1 MSNGKYGR
9 SVSIIGVGVT
19 KLGDVRTTPEI
30 KDFSEK
36 ELYAAAAIEAMEDAG
51 IDACD
56 IDAFYVGMSGPG
68 EKSRIKSGGTH
79 FSEWVGMRGKPTL
92 FYDAGCATTGIGMQM
107 AVNAVA
113 SGACDVVLS
122 GGVNI
127 NLTAAI
133 PSTPP
138 FIRKVLPH
146 DEFEKNIHTGID
158 SNYEKIGEGGSAPIE
173 AMAVDYLRKYHYT
186 YEDADLAQANYL
198 IKSREGAL
206 SNEKAANAELSFEE
220 EAKKAGFDSAVEY
233 LNSRRY
239 NPYFGSFFRLRYIGT
254 PCDGAACV
262 IVCASELAEKYT
274 KKAVRITGMKTA
286 TQMHKEVRTVPD
298 PMMCGLIQDV
308 YDQAGITDPYNQIEY
323 MGIHEVPAL
332 YTAIAAEWAGY
343 VKPGEGLPAMRDGR
357 FAYDGDRP
365 VSTHGGV
372 VSNGHP
378 LAGKYNIEIA
388 EAVHQMRG
396 ECGARQMKKRPKKAL
411 IFNGGSGWNYAA
423 TVLEYDGE
431 E

>member
-36 ELYAAAAIEAMEDAG
+36 ELYAAAAIEAMEEAG

-113 SGACDVVLS
+113 SGSCDVVLS

-206 SNEKAANAELSFEE
+206 SNEKAANAEMSFEE

-308 YDQAGITDPYNQIEY
+308 YDQARITDPYNQIEY

>member
-1 MSNGKYGR
+1 MGR
-9 SVSIIGVGVT
+9 KCGRDVSIIGVGLS
-19 KLGDVRTTPEI
+19 KMGDVRSTPEI

-56 IDAFYVGMSGPG
+56 IDAYYVGMSGPG
-68 EKSRIKSGGTH
+68 EKSRIKSGGPH
-79 FSEWVGMRGKPTL
+79 FSEWVGMKGKPTL
-92 FYDAGCATTGIGMQM
+92 FYDAGCATAGIGMQM

-113 SGACDVVLS
+113 SGDCDVVLS

-133 PSTPP
+133 PSTPAH
-138 FIRKVLPH
+138 IRNVLPH

-186 YEDADLAQANYL
+186 YADADLAQARYL

-206 SNEKAANAELSFEE
+206 SNEKAANASISFEE
-220 EAKKAGFDSAVEY
+220 EAKAAGFDSAEAY
-233 LNSRRY
+233 LTSNRY
-239 NPYFGSFFRLRYIGT
+239 NPVFGSFFRLRFIGN

-274 KKAVRITGMKTA
+274 KKAVRIAGMKTGS
-286 TQMHKEVRTVPD
+286 QMHKEVRECPD
-298 PMMCGLIQDV
+298 PMMVKLIQST
-308 YDQAGITDPYNQIEY
+308 YDQAGITDPYHEIDY
-323 MGIHEVPAL
+323 MGIHEVPAM
-332 YTAIAAEWAGY
+332 YVAMAAEWAGY
-343 VKPGEGLPAMRDGR
+343 VGPGEGLPGMRDGR

-378 LAGKYNIEIA
+378 LAGKYNVEIA

-396 ECGARQMKKRPKKAL
+396 ECGARQMKKRPKTAL
-411 IFNGGSGWNYAA
+411 IFNGGSGWNYAS
-423 TVLEYDGE
+423 TVLRYEGE
-431 E
+431 

>member
-9 SVSIIGVGVT
+9 SVSIIGVGVS

-36 ELYAAAAIEAMEDAG
+36 ELYAAAAIEAMEDAN

-92 FYDAGCATTGIGMQM
+92 FYDAGCATSGIGMQM

-113 SGACDVVLS
+113 SGSCDVVLS

-127 NLTAAI
+127 SLTAAI

-138 FIRKVLPH
+138 FIRNVLPH

-173 AMAVDYLRKYHYT
+173 AMAVDYLRKFHYT

-206 SNEKAANAELSFEE
+206 SNEKAANASISFEE

-233 LNSRRY
+233 LNSNRY

-274 KKAVRITGMKTA
+274 KKSVRIAGMKTG
-286 TQMHKEVRTVPD
+286 TQMHKEVRVHPD
-298 PMMCGLIQDV
+298 PMLCKLIQSA
-308 YDQAGITDPYNQIEY
+308 YDQAGITDPYTQIQY

-332 YTAIAAEWAGY
+332 YTAMAAEWAGY

-378 LAGKYNIEIA
+378 LAGKYNIEVA

-396 ECGARQMKKRPKKAL
+396 ECGARQMKKRPETAL
-411 IFNGGSGWNYAA
+411 IFNGGSGWNYDAS
-423 TVLEYDGE
+423 VLKCEGKE
-431 E
+431 

>member
-1 MSNGKYGR
+1 MSNRQCGR
-9 SVSIIGVGVT
+9 SVSIIGVGVS
-19 KLGDVRTTPEI
+19 KLGDVRSTPEI
-30 KDFSEK
+30 QYFSEK
-36 ELYAAAAIEAMEDAG
+36 ELYAAAAIEAMEDAN

-68 EKSRIKSGGTH
+68 DKSRIKSGGPH

-92 FYDAGCATTGIGMQM
+92 FYDAGCATTGVGMQM

-113 SGACDVVLS
+113 SGAYDVVLS

-133 PSTPP
+133 PNTPP
-138 FIRKVLPH
+138 FIREILPH
-146 DEFEKNIHTGID
+146 DEFEKNINTGID

-186 YEDADLAQANYL
+186 YADADLAQANYL

-206 SNEKAANAELSFEE
+206 SNPKAANATMTFEE
-220 EAKKAGFDSAVEY
+220 EAKKAGCSSAVEY
-233 LNSRRY
+233 LTSDKF
-239 NPYFGSFFRLRYIGT
+239 NPVYGSFFRLRFIGT
-254 PCDGAACV
+254 ACDGAAAV
-262 IVCASELAEKYT
+262 IVCASDLAEKYT
-274 KKAVRITGMKTA
+274 KKPVRVAGMVTGS
-286 TQMHKEVRTVPD
+286 QMHKEVRACPD
-298 PMMCGLIQDV
+298 PMMCDLIQKA
-308 YDQAGITDPYNQIEY
+308 YDQADITDPAHQIDY

-332 YTAIAAEWAGY
+332 YTAMAAEWARY
-343 VKPGEGLPAMRDGR
+343 VGPGEGLPAMRDGR

-378 LAGKYNIEIA
+378 LAAKYNCEVA

-396 ECGARQMKKRPKKAL
+396 ECGARQMKKSPKTAL

-423 TVLEYDGE
+423 TVLKYEGKE
-431 E
+431 

>member
-1 MSNGKYGR
+1 MGR
-9 SVSIIGVGVT
+9 KCGRDVSIIGVGLS
-19 KLGDVRTTPEI
+19 KMGDVRSTPEI

-56 IDAFYVGMSGPG
+56 IDAYYVGMSGPG
-68 EKSRIKSGGTH
+68 EKSRIKSGGPH
-79 FSEWVGMRGKPTL
+79 FSEWVGMKGKPTL
-92 FYDAGCATTGIGMQM
+92 FYDAGCATAGIGMQM

-113 SGACDVVLS
+113 SGDCDVVLS

-133 PSTPP
+133 PSTPAH
-138 FIRKVLPH
+138 IRNVLPH

-186 YEDADLAQANYL
+186 YADADLAQARYL

-206 SNEKAANAELSFEE
+206 SNEKAANASISFEE
-220 EAKKAGFDSAVEY
+220 EAKAAGFDSAEAY
-233 LNSRRY
+233 LTSNRF
-239 NPYFGSFFRLRYIGT
+239 NPVFGSFFRLRFIGN

-274 KKAVRITGMKTA
+274 KKAVRIAGMKTGS
-286 TQMHKEVRTVPD
+286 QMHKEVRECPD
-298 PMMCGLIQDV
+298 PMMVKLIQST
-308 YDQAGITDPYNQIEY
+308 YDQAGITDPYHEIDY
-323 MGIHEVPAL
+323 MGIHEVPAM
-332 YTAIAAEWAGY
+332 YVAMAAEWAGY
-343 VKPGEGLPAMRDGR
+343 VGPGEGLPGMRDGR

-378 LAGKYNIEIA
+378 LAGKYNVEIA

-396 ECGARQMKKRPKKAL
+396 ECGARQMKKRPKTAL
-411 IFNGGSGWNYAA
+411 IFNGGSGWNYAS
-423 TVLEYDGE
+423 TVLRYEGE
-431 E
+431 